1 MKCYR
6 MSMFTS
12 LFIVQCAL
20 VVHTAGLQNIQSAH
34 SSCTPF
40 EYMYQMVKAQLLT
53 TVKLRA
59 VTALET
65 KARERTMAKVFMMIL
80 AGVCECR

>member
-1 MKCYR
+1 
-6 MSMFTS
+6 
-12 LFIVQCAL
+12 
-20 VVHTAGLQNIQSAH
+20 
-34 SSCTPF
+34 
-40 EYMYQMVKAQLLT
+40 MYQMVKAQLLT